1 MTTSVSAMIPPT
13 SPGKSTLPAR
23 DMPSHA
29 AGSAHARASSASRL
43 GYAVRQSSSSGAPS
57 TGGVSVSSPN
67 SFLAAA
73 VNASARP
80 PTCPTRSLRLS
91 FWHGVRALSCASV
104 TFINT
109 SAVRWHAGVKS
120 IMSVLTWPAT
130 GINQLSGLVWKHVRF
145 AIKTSP
151 QNTTWSDMLAV
162 WQAADD
168 IDVFESGWTFDH
180 FYPIFSDSS
189 GPCLEGWT
197 TLTALAQATKRL
209 RVGVLGTGA
218 GWNEEESGAYGIELG
233 SIKERFDRFEEACEI
248 LTSLLTNDTT
258 TFDGKYYQLKDARNE
273 PKGPQKPHPPICIGG
288 SGEKRTLPLT
298 AKYADHWN
306 FVGGPPEEFARKR
319 DVLAARCADIGR
331 DPKEITL
338 SAHVRLEPDL
348 DYAKAVDEAGAL
360 GKEGLDL
367 AIVYLPPPHDPAV
380 LEPLAEAIRDSG
392 LNSKVQ

>member
-1 MTTSVSAMIPPT
+1 M
-13 SPGKSTLPAR
+13 
-23 DMPSHA
+23 
-29 AGSAHARASSASRL
+29 
-43 GYAVRQSSSSGAPS
+43 
-57 TGGVSVSSPN
+57 
-67 SFLAAA
+67 
-73 VNASARP
+73 
-80 PTCPTRSLRLS
+80 
-91 FWHGVRALSCASV
+91 
-104 TFINT
+104 
-109 SAVRWHAGVKS
+109 
-120 IMSVLTWPAT
+120 
-130 GINQLSGLVWKHVRF
+130 RF
-145 AIKTSP
+145 AFKTSP
-151 QNTTWSDMLAV
+151 QNTEWRDMLAV

-209 RVGVLGTGA
+209 RVGVLVTGIHYRHPAVLANMAAALDIVSDGRLELGIGA

-233 SIKERFDRFEEACEI
+233 SIKERFDRFEEACEV
-248 LTSLLTNDTT
+248 LTSLLTNETT

-273 PKGPQKPHPPICIGG
+273 PKGLQQPHPPICIGG

-298 AKYADHWN
+298 ARYADHWN

-319 DVLAARCADIGR
+319 DVLHARCADIGR

-338 SAHVRLEPDL
+338 SAHIRLEAADARSGEATAL
-348 DYAKAVDEAGAL
+348 DYAKAVDDAAAL

-367 AIVYLPPPHDPAV
+367 AIVYLPPPHDPKV

-392 LNSKVQ
+392 LVSKAG